1 MRNVVRFLFFTI
13 TYTVLCICVSGTE
26 DLQGKKNFNSADNS
40 LDNFIE
46 KGICQCGIFY
56 NNVHTTFQEKMSSW
70 LWPKM
75 LFSRFGVTPTLILFH
90 A

>member
-26 DLQGKKNFNSADNS
+26 DLQGKKNFISADNS

-46 KGICQCGIFY
+46 KGIYHCGIFY
-56 NNVHTTFQEKMSSW
+56 SNVHSTFQEKMASW
-70 LWPKM
+70 L
-75 LFSRFGVTPTLILFH
+75 FSNFIYH
-90 A
+90 